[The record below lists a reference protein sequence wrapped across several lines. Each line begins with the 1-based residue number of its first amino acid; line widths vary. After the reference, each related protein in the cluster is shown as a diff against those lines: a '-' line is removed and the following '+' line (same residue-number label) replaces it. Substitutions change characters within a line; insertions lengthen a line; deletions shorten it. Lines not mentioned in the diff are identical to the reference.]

1 MNKNFSKSKLTP
13 IEISDREEIGVIF
26 NNDSNKV
33 NIVDLLI
40 KIENDKNIYLNKIEQ
55 NLNKNIFNIGSSS
68 SIIASNLI

>member
-68 SIIASNLI
+68 SIIESNLI